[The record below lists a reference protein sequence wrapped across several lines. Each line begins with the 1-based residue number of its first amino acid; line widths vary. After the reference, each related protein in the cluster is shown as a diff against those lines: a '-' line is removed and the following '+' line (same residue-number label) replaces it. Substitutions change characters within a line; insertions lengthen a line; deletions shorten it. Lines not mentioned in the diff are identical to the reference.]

1 MKEKKETQHKLTVQA
16 MTRQDHDRVMP
27 MVHDFYQSDAVAH
40 TVEDCIMERTFDAAV
55 SDNPRLDGFLL
66 YAEGELAGFAYL
78 TYLYA
83 AESGE
88 CVMIEEVY
96 LRDEYRGKGYGTQFF
111 DWLKQ
116 TYPDAARFRLEVTE
130 KNEAAERLY
139 RKIGFVPLEYKQMI
153 WE

>member
-1 MKEKKETQHKLTVQA
+1 MRKETQNKLTVEA
-16 MTRQDHDRVMP
+16 MTRRDRDRVLP

-40 TVEDCIMERTFDAAV
+40 AVEECVLERAFEAAV
-55 SDNPRLDGFLL
+55 SDNPRLNGFLL
-66 YAEGELAGFAYL
+66 YAEGRLVGYAYL

-88 CVMIEEVY
+88 CVMIEE
-96 LRDEYRGKGYGTQFF
+96 LFFRDECRGKGYGTQFF
-111 DWLKQ
+111 AWLKQ
-116 TYPDAARFRLEVTE
+116 AYPDVDRFRLELTE
-130 KNEAAERLY
+130 ENEAAERLY